1 MSICL
6 LSQNAFAKLSP
17 QEAGE
22 SVDAAAEATFCFERE
37 WVVGFLFEPAPS
49 PAHLKSKSVDHKGVR
64 GCDQFF
70 DTIKNCMEDR
80 VQRAW
85 HTSCGSDVD
94 NLKVV
99 SALANPKTQVPPS
112 FKIKWEVALR
122 KVFGEDY
129 KFVNRTHL
137 STHFI
142 KGEHV
147 FKLRSKAGAPTPRT
161 PRAPPLISV
170 GVLLPRVPHVPHV
183 PHL

>member
-1 MSICL
+1 M
-6 LSQNAFAKLSP
+6 
-17 QEAGE
+17 
-22 SVDAAAEATFCFERE
+22 
-37 WVVGFLFEPAPS
+37 VGFLFEPAPS

-147 FKLRSKAGAPTPRT
+147 FKLRSKAGAPTPCA